1 MAASAAASEAGVPNE
16 LLDLDGGGIPAEMN
30 TSADSLGRQGRSS
43 GGLSS
48 IPEDGMQ
55 SEESPLTAAA
65 KAAAGAGGVGALCA
79 EEDQATLSQF
89 MQISHT
95 LSSESLPDL
104 DSLATDLDPQLVNF
118 LQRNA
123 RKTTSNQ

>member
-1 MAASAAASEAGVPNE
+1 
-16 LLDLDGGGIPAEMN
+16 
-30 TSADSLGRQGRSS
+30 
-43 GGLSS
+43 
-48 IPEDGMQ
+48 MQ